1 MEGLYVITWFII
13 WMLISQ
19 SWRLPILYIYIYCV
33 TDYIFAFVNYL
44 NYLLK
49 GEGLHYLTLFELFM
63 WVEGLHYLILFEL
76 FMCQANLMYNCHC
89 GENVWTLILGNDI
102 IRLSQFK
109 VYWLSMLVK
118 FCLTYQ
124 KLFFVLYARCIWL
137 IMLKCLKIKE

>member
-1 MEGLYVITWFII
+1 M
-13 WMLISQ
+13 
-19 SWRLPILYIYIYCV
+19 
-33 TDYIFAFVNYL
+33 

-76 FMCQANLMYNCHC
+76 FMCQANLMYNWHC

-118 FCLTYQ
+118 FCLVLLNLP
-124 KLFFVLYARCIWL
+124 KIIFCFVCSMYMTDYVKMFENKRIILRWVLLEYKQNIDNFC
-137 IMLKCLKIKE
+137 ENVGFDF